1 MGFGIRKNVGVGK
14 FEEKNLQNG
23 QKVQK
28 MFSITKKDFWGKN
41 WFRTS
46 LNKLWTKINNNN
58 NRGIFWNLSKR
69 NKSS

>member
-41 WFRTS
+41 
-46 LNKLWTKINNNN
+46 
-58 NRGIFWNLSKR
+58 
-69 NKSS
+69 